1 MNSNF
6 DRMRRLFVLFCAL
19 ACCTALYAQ
28 KSDWAQY
35 SRYEAANEEL
45 SFAPVAVF
53 MGNSITDGW
62 YRQHPAFFEENR
74 YLGRGIS
81 GQVTS
86 QMLCRFRNDV
96 IELKPQCVVILAG
109 INDIA
114 KNNGDITLENTFRN
128 FVSMCELAKVNGIEV
143 VLCSTLPCDRIAWR
157 PEVEPAGLVRQLNA
171 MLRNYAKKNGLV
183 YVDYHGALTNET
195 GGLSEEL
202 SADGCHPTMKCYA
215 RMEELVKEGIGKALE
230 KRRK

>member
-1 MNSNF
+1 MK
-6 DRMRRLFVLFCAL
+6 RILVLFCAL

-35 SRYEAANEEL
+35 SRYEAANKQV

-114 KNNGDITLENTFRN
+114 L
-128 FVSMCELAKVNGIEV
+128 
-143 VLCSTLPCDRIAWR
+143 RIS
-157 PEVEPAGLVRQLNA
+157 
-171 MLRNYAKKNGLV
+171 
-183 YVDYHGALTNET
+183 ALTSSMF
-195 GGLSEEL
+195 L
-202 SADGCHPTMKCYA
+202 
-215 RMEELVKEGIGKALE
+215 ALPG
-230 KRRK
+230 